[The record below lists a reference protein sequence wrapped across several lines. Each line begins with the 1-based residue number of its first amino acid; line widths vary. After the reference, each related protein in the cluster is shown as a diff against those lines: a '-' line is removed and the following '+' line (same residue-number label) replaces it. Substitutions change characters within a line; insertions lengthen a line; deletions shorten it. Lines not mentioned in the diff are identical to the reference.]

1 MATRCFV
8 AAVYQTGEWGEVG
21 FNMVELLRTNDIVRL
36 SFLGA
41 LLADAGIETV
51 VFDSHTSV
59 LEGSIGAIPR
69 RLMVIGDDI
78 DAARRVLDLAGES
91 YGHD

>member
-1 MATRCFV
+1 
-8 AAVYQTGEWGEVG
+8 
-21 FNMVELLRTNDIVRL
+21 MVELLRTNDIVRL

-51 VFDSHTSV
+51 VLDTHTSV

-78 DAARRVLDLAGES
+78 VAARRVLDLAGES
-91 YGHD
+91 YRRD